1 MPETIKVGFSNPY
14 AKPKKSPSTISVN
27 FSNPYDE
34 EKEPDRETDK
44 GNFFDSL
51 PAVFKQAYNESLGG
65 IMYQMMEGKKRFD
78 LSQAPESFARDIT
91 AGILSFFA
99 SPQDLALTFGT
110 MGAGRFLAKGA
121 MKAAVGGGLSGN
133 PSKRAAALLRARGG
147 LSSSQANKIVKDV
160 VDIGAPQ
167 AFMLGAH
174 DGLYDAAREA
184 RDNMLEQG
192 IDFEGIQKNSRGDVL
207 SEVMKNAKLSK
218 FGQGFALGGISGAAR
233 LGRLTKLGKI
243 TGEGEIAATGL
254 EIASFA
260 GLSPVVYEG
269 RAPEFQDFVAAAGIV
284 GGLGLGNRG
293 ARAVLN
299 RRKNLKEQKL
309 VEEAFGSENIDEI
322 LEESYK
328 IEKRKGDPTET
339 IAFEQV
345 APTRIEGIRVESEFR
360 KGRRRTR
367 EVDRRRKKE
376 VLSDKDMLS
385 SVTVV
390 PGSFRLTGKGATIQI
405 NTKMGPDGTLKDKFF
420 LDEVNTE
427 KLFRYYAETD
437 NVTAEGYRI
446 ANRLTTASDLK
457 KNRNIYK
464 EMQIAEFDHIK
475 GKMAK
480 GQDGYSKDDFRKA
493 VLETANQL
501 SSKNQKHPFVNEL
514 KKSGAVK
521 DLVDLDSINIRK
533 VDSVTRKFLVDN
545 MYERN
550 QINNYI
556 KEAKKIQADGLI
568 YQTIGGRTRDNTSGV
583 FRAFEPFYYQVRD
596 KKARRLIRNLQT
608 VNRNTQQKTDSRL
621 NAVGLAI
628 NGQEAAMRKPT
639 KKLFREY
646 VQGTGKRSAFD
657 DFKKIEETDGMTV
670 KKFVKDLRKKA
681 DNESFNVTEKEFLYA
696 RANMIEGISKVTD
709 DIYSDAQN
717 VLPRLQDY
725 IEGYVPM
732 MFKRETLDLMM
743 DGLKTINQKKQIL
756 LDKFSKKYEGTL
768 LDNLDDDFPPD
779 FLEEFN
785 EELKTILKSFGKGS
799 RRQREFK
806 KVFEQYSDSLGGA
819 GATKDDYEVFRL
831 LEMNMYDNTLK
842 PFSPL
847 ERPRKRFGKGDV
859 RDSNL
864 LKLAK
869 RDLLETDITV
879 LMGNY
884 ISGASKRVEFAKAF
898 GSRGEIFNQ
907 IQKRIDPSNRMP
919 LAKMPAFLGG
929 GELPGMAQTEA
940 DAVKMLKEI
949 FTGEINYNGTGGGKA
964 IEAFQSIGNLQMMGK
979 ISLGFAVIPNLTQ
992 TIISTMT
999 DLGFTTGLKA
1009 IAKAYG
1015 PTADAGLRKRISQSG
1030 ATLTNTIEEMLSYSP
1045 AIGMQKGV
1053 ERKIGNQS
1061 LTSEFALRMTNY
1073 KDGIEFAT
1081 QKTATLFSFINKT
1094 NQIVAASAFEESVKK
1109 LGRILRGD
1117 KVGLLDTLAP
1127 EARKNWARNKLNRLG
1142 LSEKE
1147 VVDNLDTIISGNY
1160 SKTAKF
1166 IRTGGKR
1173 KKVLVDSP
1181 LKEKMLRGMQKFSVT
1196 SQLQRDFTLD
1206 PYLFN
1211 DPYIKP
1217 LLLFKRFGYRQA
1229 QYAGNVLQREFT
1241 DGNVMPLLTLA
1252 AGGLAGGQFVLF
1264 AKEQIGK
1271 VLTGEEEYY
1280 ARSGRQKLLETP
1292 EFNKIINNIAAV
1304 GSFGVVT
1311 DIVGDDDPISSLS
1324 FFLTPVVIDDIQRIS
1339 RAYNSFAGSM
1349 ETQYPENWDVPLR
1362 KAAVVL
1368 APIGGGI
1375 TSRVVRKGIGV
1386 GEFRLTGGA
1395 ETEGMEAD
1403 RVRARKRDA
1412 VRAIKDAIIVD
1423 SPDEAAEIMREFNKT
1438 YGGRFPSLRIKP
1450 SEVSYSQVIKDKVER
1465 LKKQREEVEFRG

>member
-1 MPETIKVGFSNPY
+1 MSEKLKVGYSDPFARAEIGSSDTLSVDYTNP
-14 AKPKKSPSTISVN
+14 
-27 FSNPYDE
+27 FE
-34 EKEPDRETDK
+34 EENPDRETDK

-121 MKAAVGGGLSGN
+121 MKAAVGEGLSGSA
-133 PSKRAAALLRARGG
+133 SKRAAALLRARGG
-147 LSSSQANKIVKDV
+147 LSSSQAKKIVRDV

-184 RDNMLEQG
+184 RDKMVEEGLN
-192 IDFEGIQKNSRGDVL
+192 FEGIQKKSRGDVL
-207 SEVMKNAKLSK
+207 SEVMKSAKLSK
-218 FGQGFALGGISGAAR
+218 FGQGFALGGIAGAAR
-233 LGRLTKLGKI
+233 LGRLTKLGKV

-260 GLSPVVYEG
+260 GLSPLVYEG

-293 ARAVLN
+293 TRAVLN
-299 RRKNLKEQKL
+299 RRKVLKEQKL
-309 VEEAFGSENIDEI
+309 VEETFGSENLDEI
-322 LEESYK
+322 LEASYK
-328 IEKRKGDPTET
+328 VEKRKGNPGET
-339 IAFEQV
+339 ISFEQV
-345 APTRIEGIRVESEFR
+345 APTEIKGIEVKGEFR
-360 KGRRRTR
+360 DKRGRTR
-367 EVDRRRKKE
+367 EIDRRSKKE
-376 VLSDKDMLS
+376 VIANKDMLS
-385 SVTVV
+385 SLTVV
-390 PGSFRLTGKGATIQI
+390 PGSFRLTGKGATIQV
-405 NTKMGPDGTLKDKFF
+405 NTKMGPDGTTKGKFF

-427 KLFRYYAETD
+427 NLFRYFAETD

-446 ANRLTTASDLK
+446 ANKLTTASDLK

-464 EMQIAEFDHIK
+464 QMQIAEFEHIK
-475 GKMAK
+475 SKMSK
-480 GQDGYSKDDFRKA
+480 GQDGYTKDDFRKA

-501 SSKNQKHPFVNEL
+501 SNKDQKHPFVNEL

-550 QINNYI
+550 QINIYVKN
-556 KEAKKIQADGLI
+556 AKKIQEDGLI
-568 YQTIGGRTRDNTSGV
+568 YQTIGGTQRDNTSGI

-596 KKARRLIRNLQT
+596 PKARRLIRNLQT

-621 NAVGLAI
+621 NAIGLVI
-628 NGQEAAMRKPT
+628 NGQEAAMSRPGKI
-639 KKLFREY
+639 LFRDY
-646 VQGTGKRSAFD
+646 IMGTGDKTGFK
-657 DFKKIEETDGMTV
+657 DFRTIERTDGMTV
-670 KKFVKDLRKKA
+670 KKYVADIRRKANKLEGA
-681 DNESFNVTEKEFLYA
+681 EREFEFA
-696 RANMIEGISKVTD
+696 RANMIEGVSKVND
-709 DIYSDAQN
+709 DIFSDAQD
-717 VLPRLQDY
+717 VLPKLQDY
-725 IEGYVPM
+725 IEGYVPV
-732 MFKRETLDLMM
+732 MFKREVLDMMM
-743 DGLKTINQKKQIL
+743 DGLKDFNKVKTRL
-756 LDKFSKKYEGTL
+756 LDEFSKKYDGTL
-768 LDNLDDDFPPD
+768 IDNIGDDFPPE
-779 FLEEFN
+779 FITEFN
-785 EELKTILKSFGKGS
+785 KEIKQILRTFERGNEKQ
-799 RRQREFK
+799 RQFK
-806 KVFEQYSDSLGGA
+806 KIFEQYSDSLAGA
-819 GATKDDYEVFRL
+819 GAAKDDYEVFRL
-831 LEMNMYDNTLK
+831 LEMNTYDRTLK
-842 PFSPL
+842 PFAPL
-847 ERPRKRFGKGDV
+847 ERPRKRFGKGDI

-864 LKLAK
+864 LQLAK
-869 RDLLETDITV
+869 EDLLETDMTV
-879 LMGNY
+879 LLGNY
-884 ISGASKRVEFAKAF
+884 VSGASKRIEFAKAF

-907 IQKRIDPSNRMP
+907 IQRRINPDNRMP
-919 LAKMPAFLGG
+919 IARLPRFLGG
-929 GELPGMAQTEA
+929 QQIPGMEQTEA
-940 DAVKMLKEI
+940 SAVDMLKQI
-949 FTGEINYNGTGGGKA
+949 FTGEINYNNTGGGKA

-1015 PTADAGLRKRISQSG
+1015 PTADAGLRKRISESG
-1030 ATLTNTIEEMLSYSP
+1030 ATITNTIEEMLSYSP
-1045 AIGMQKGV
+1045 AYGMQKGI

-1073 KDGIEFAT
+1073 KDGIEYAT
-1081 QKTATLFSFINKT
+1081 QVLSTPFAMVNKM
-1094 NQIVAASAFEESVKK
+1094 NQVIAASAFEESVKK

-1117 KVGLLDTLAP
+1117 KVGLLDNLAP

-1173 KKVLVDSP
+1173 KKVLVNSP

-1324 FFLTPVVIDDIQRIS
+1324 FFLTPVVIDDIQRIG

-1349 ETQYPENWDVPLR
+1349 ETQYPDNWDVPLR
-1362 KAAVVL
+1362 KAGVVL

-1375 TSRVVRKGIGV
+1375 VSRVARRG
-1386 GEFRLTGGA
+1386 L

-1423 SPDEAAEIMREFNKT
+1423 SPDEATEIMREFNKT
-1438 YGGRFPSLRIKP
+1438 YGSRFPSLRIKP
-1450 SEVSYSQVIKDKVER
+1450 SEVSYSQVIKDKIER
-1465 LKKQREEVEFRG
+1465 LKKQRDEVEFRG

>member
-1 MPETIKVGFSNPY
+1 MSEKLKVGYSDPFAR
-14 AKPKKSPSTISVN
+14 AKIGSSDTLSVN
-27 FSNPYDE
+27 YTNPFDE
-34 EKEPDRETDK
+34 ENPDRETDK

-78 LSQAPESFARDIT
+78 LSQAPESLTRDIT

-121 MKAAVGGGLSGN
+121 LKATVGAGLSGN
-133 PSKRAAALLRARGG
+133 PSKRAAALLKARGG
-147 LSSSQANKIVKDV
+147 LSSSQANKIVRDV

-184 RDNMLEQG
+184 RDKMIEEGVN
-192 IDFEGIQKNSRGDVL
+192 FEGIQKKSRGDVL
-207 SEVMKNAKLSK
+207 SEVMKSAKLSK
-218 FGQGFALGGISGAAR
+218 FGQGFALGGIAGAAR
-233 LGRLTKLGKI
+233 LGRLTRLGKV

-260 GLSPVVYEG
+260 GLSPLVYEG

-299 RRKNLKEQKL
+299 RRKVLKEQKL
-309 VEEAFGSENIDEI
+309 IEETFGSENLDDI
-322 LEESYK
+322 LEASYK
-328 IEKRKGDPTET
+328 IEKRKGEPTET

-345 APTRIEGIRVESEFR
+345 APTEIKGIRVESEFR
-360 KGRRRTR
+360 GKRRRTR
-367 EVDRRRKKE
+367 KIDRRSKKE
-376 VLSDKDMLS
+376 VIANKDVLS
-385 SVTVV
+385 SLTVV
-390 PGSFRLTGKGATIQI
+390 PGSFRLTSKGATIQV
-405 NTKMGPDGTLKDKFF
+405 NTKMGPDGVTKDKFF

-427 KLFRYYAETD
+427 KLFRYFAETD

-446 ANRLTTASDLK
+446 ANNLTTAADLK
-457 KNRNIYK
+457 KNKNIYK
-464 EMQIAEFDHIK
+464 QMQIAEFEHIK
-475 GKMAK
+475 AKMAK
-480 GQDGYSKDDFRKA
+480 GQDGYEKDDFRKA

-501 SSKNQKHPFVNEL
+501 SSKDQKHPFVNEL

-550 QINNYI
+550 RINNYV

-568 YQTIGGRTRDNTSGV
+568 YQTIGGKQRDNTSGI

-596 KKARRLIRNLQT
+596 KKARKLIRNLQT
-608 VNRNTQQKTDSRL
+608 VNRNTQQKTDARL
-621 NAVGLAI
+621 NAMGLAI
-628 NGQEAAMRKPT
+628 TGQEAAMSKPG
-639 KKLFREY
+639 KILFRDY
-646 VQGTGKRSAFD
+646 VMGTGQQTGFK
-657 DFKKIEETDGMTV
+657 DFRTIEKTDGMTV
-670 KKFVKDLRKKA
+670 KKYVADIRRKA
-681 DNESFNVTEKEFLYA
+681 DKLEGAEREFQFA
-696 RANMIEGISKVTD
+696 RANMIEGVSKVTD
-709 DIYSDAQN
+709 DIYSDAQD

-725 IEGYVPM
+725 IEGYVPV

-756 LDKFSKKYEGTL
+756 LDEFSEKYKGTL
-768 LDNLDDDFPPD
+768 VDNLDDDFPPE
-779 FLEEFN
+779 FLEEFGK
-785 EELKTILKSFGKGS
+785 EIKKILNSFGRGS
-799 RRQREFK
+799 KRQKEFK
-806 KVFEQYSDSLGGA
+806 RVFEQYSDSLGGA
-819 GATKDDYEVFRL
+819 GAAKDDYEVFRL

-847 ERPRKRFGKGDV
+847 ERPRKRFGKGDM

-864 LKLAK
+864 LQLAK
-869 RDLLETDITV
+869 EDLLETDMTV
-879 LMGNY
+879 LLGNY
-884 ISGASKRVEFAKAF
+884 VSGASKRIEFAKAF
-898 GSRGEIFNQ
+898 GSRGEVFNQ
-907 IQKRIDPSNRMP
+907 IQKRINPENRMP
-919 LAKMPAFLGG
+919 IAKLPNFLGG

-1015 PTADAGLRKRISQSG
+1015 PTADAGLRKRISESG

-1094 NQIVAASAFEESVKK
+1094 NQIIAASAFEESVKK

-1173 KKVLVDSP
+1173 KKVLVNSP
-1181 LKEKMLRGMQKFSVT
+1181 LKEKMLRGMQRFSVT

-1229 QYAGNVLQREFT
+1229 QYAGNVLQREFA

-1368 APIGGGI
+1368 APIGGAV

-1412 VRAIKDAIIVD
+1412 VRAIKDAIIID
-1423 SPDEAAEIMREFNKT
+1423 SPDEAVEIMREFNKT
-1438 YGGRFPSLRIKP
+1438 YGNRFPSLRIKP

-1465 LKKQREEVEFRG
+1465 LKKQRDEVEFRG